1 MNVQFKHPSNG
12 FMNFNPSDIN
22 HYSNLNLPG
31 IYIYGLRQNIK
42 GIQGKT
48 FIPLYVGI
56 TKNLKKR
63 LYDDHFL
70 QESWPGKKSSKKEI
84 FDFSNEDYSL
94 EAIAD
99 RYRDMLVYDLVTN
112 YKGQQR
118 PIISYLKHLVWFQ
131 DLTFYHEKIGANIFP
146 LPRTNS
152 NHLDSYKNGLLSSMK
167 NNSLNEII
175 TKGELTKKKFNN
187 DFYFVYATYQ
197 DIINSND
204 VIDLKNST
212 LSANYTKESA
222 EKIEFRTKKVLN
234 QLGINTTAKAEV
246 INSQIKIDLSIIQN
260 DLINL
265 TGETFINPL
274 IL

>member
-175 TKGELTKKKFNN
+175 TKAERQQKK
-187 DFYFVYATYQ
+187 
-197 DIINSND
+197 
-204 VIDLKNST
+204 
-212 LSANYTKESA
+212 
-222 EKIEFRTKKVLN
+222 
-234 QLGINTTAKAEV
+234 
-246 INSQIKIDLSIIQN
+246 
-260 DLINL
+260 
-265 TGETFINPL
+265 
-274 IL
+274 